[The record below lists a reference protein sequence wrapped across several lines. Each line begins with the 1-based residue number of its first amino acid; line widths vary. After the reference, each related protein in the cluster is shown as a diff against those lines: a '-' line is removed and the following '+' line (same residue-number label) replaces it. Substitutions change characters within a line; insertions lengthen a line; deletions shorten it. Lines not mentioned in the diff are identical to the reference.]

1 MLVLCVCHQLT
12 FSFFSGGFENNLLVW
27 LSVIP
32 ILAGINLGGKMA
44 FIWGGISIIISTIL
58 VMINNIIPS
67 FSNELSLNGLVYTR
81 LISHFGFILFCT
93 FITYHHL
100 SIQKKQHLII
110 SDEKEKVECLFKVL
124 FHDLGN
130 ALTKQGIGIRL
141 LEKEEI
147 DFKINKRFKLISESH
162 QCMMEM
168 TQNIRKMY
176 AYSKGK
182 AELELESISL
192 NECVDFINEQFKN
205 ELNQKNISIQ
215 YDFNSNKDFK
225 ILVEPISFK
234 YQVLGNLINNAIKFS
249 HSNSNIFIEIR
260 PIKGNIYS
268 IDVRDEGIGIPKNL
282 LPIIFKANQTT
293 TRTGTNGELGS
304 GFGLI
309 IMKTFMELY
318 GGAVNVRSLP
328 LGEHKNHGTTFSL
341 ILEAV

>member
-1 MLVLCVCHQLT
+1 
-12 FSFFSGGFENNLLVW
+12 
-27 LSVIP
+27 
-32 ILAGINLGGKMA
+32 
-44 FIWGGISIIISTIL
+44 
-58 VMINNIIPS
+58 
-67 FSNELSLNGLVYTR
+67 
-81 LISHFGFILFCT
+81 
-93 FITYHHL
+93 
-100 SIQKKQHLII
+100 
-110 SDEKEKVECLFKVL
+110 
-124 FHDLGN
+124 
-130 ALTKQGIGIRL
+130 
-141 LEKEEI
+141 
-147 DFKINKRFKLISESH
+147 
-162 QCMMEM
+162 MMEM